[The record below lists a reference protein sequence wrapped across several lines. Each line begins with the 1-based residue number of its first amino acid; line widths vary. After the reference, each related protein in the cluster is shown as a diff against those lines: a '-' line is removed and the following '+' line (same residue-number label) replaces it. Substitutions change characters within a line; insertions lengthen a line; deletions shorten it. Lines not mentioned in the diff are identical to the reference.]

1 MQKILAIIVTYNGM
15 RWYERC
21 LNSLRQ
27 STIPLDVLVIDNASS
42 DGSAD
47 WIAEHYPEVQLLRFA
62 RNLGF
67 GQANNIGLK
76 RVLNEGYDFA
86 FLLNQDAW
94 LYANDCIEQLV
105 NAAKEHKDYAILSAL
120 WLYGSGEYIT
130 RGSEQHMIAMQK
142 QGNDFM
148 SDLFLKRP
156 LLSVYETD
164 YIGAAAWLLPR
175 KTIEEI
181 GGFDPIFFHRGEDDN
196 YMQRVHFHGKKIGIC
211 PLACVCHDIEDRPKD
226 YDSLHETWEKNLL
239 IELADICGKLSLKQW
254 KLVYMKKAWRQVAC
268 MRWSKARRNFAI
280 ARFIADHS
288 SQIQRSIDMNK
299 TIGAH
304 WL

>member
-1 MQKILAIIVTYNGM
+1 MKILAIIVTYNGM

-27 STIPLDVLVIDNASS
+27 STIPVDVLVIDNASS

-47 WIAEHYPEVQLLRFA
+47 WIAEHYPEVRLLRSA
-62 RNLGF
+62 HNLGF

-94 LYANDCIEQLV
+94 LYSHDCIEQLV
-105 NAAKEHKDYAILSAL
+105 TAAKKQRDYAILSAL
-120 WLYGSGEYIT
+120 WLYGNGAHIT
-130 RGSEQHMIAMQK
+130 RGSEQHMIAKQK
-142 QGNDFM
+142 KGNDFM

-156 LLSVYETD
+156 LRSVYETD

-211 PLACVCHDIEDRPKD
+211 PYACICHDIEDRQKN
-226 YDSLHETWEKNLL
+226 YDAEHETWQKNML
-239 IELADICGKLSLKQW
+239 IDLADVQGKLSLEQW
-254 KLVYMKKAWRQVAC
+254 TRVCIKKAWRQVAYLHWC
-268 MRWSKARRNFAI
+268 KAHHNFAI

-288 SQIQRSIDMNK
+288 QQIQRSIDTNK